1 MIKLFIV
8 AITLGSTAITVAAQ
22 EASTPPTAALA
33 KKCRELAVKAYP
45 AKRPGSPAG
54 TGQEERAYFAQCIR
68 KGGNM
73 DDDNAKDNDNP
84 KKGDQLK

>member
-8 AITLGSTAITVAAQ
+8 VITLGSTAITVAAQ

-45 AKRPGSPAG
+45 AKRAGSPKG

-68 KGGNM
+68 NGGNM
-73 DDDNAKDNDNP
+73 EDDDAKKAD
-84 KKGDQLK
+84 KLK